1 MISKKYFCF
10 IGTVTGNLF
19 EARYIFELFR
29 RKDSGHLALPY
40 FELLFV
46 RSHPSQVRL
55 FGASASIEVYI
66 YRLGLSSAPS
76 QKNKVCTSKKN
87 IELLLFICNQSLT
100 FAPKTCDTS
109 QLARIDGKITVWE
122 SSKSQLKTRTMW
134 SLILAFLA
142 VASFSFPT
150 SAAQRCHDCQ
160 SRWARKSNCQYIVS
174 GNATRFF
181 CSFLR
186 PFHKRGKYDLTV
198 ASTGASQEKNV
209 RERHLDP
216 FTFHVKGGRRRLRGF
231 LLSRRI
237 IRVLR
242 LGMVLED
249 DSGR

>member
-1 MISKKYFCF
+1 MISNIYFFF

-29 RKDSGHLALPY
+29 RKDSGHLTLPY

-46 RSHPSQVRL
+46 RSHPSQVLL

-66 YRLGLSSAPS
+66 YRLGLSSATP
-76 QKNKVCTSKKN
+76 QNIVCTSKKT
-87 IELLLFICNQSLT
+87 IELLLFICYQSLT

-122 SSKSQLKTRTMW
+122 SSKSRQLKTRTMW
-134 SLILAFLA
+134 SLALAFLA

-174 GNATRFF
+174 GNATRWFF

-186 PFHKRGKYDLTV
+186 PFFNKRGNYDIV
-198 ASTGASQEKNV
+198 RESDCRYCTGASQENNVLYFSCQGGKAANAGFPPLPKNYT
-209 RERHLDP
+209 RPATR
-216 FTFHVKGGRRRLRGF
+216 GGA
-231 LLSRRI
+231 
-237 IRVLR
+237 
-242 LGMVLED
+242 
-249 DSGR
+249 GR